1 MTEQAQ
7 RADPHSVEH
16 PGEES
21 RAAVL
26 AAMAANFLI
35 ACGKFVAA
43 ALTGSAAMFAEAAHS
58 VADTVNQVFLRIGIN
73 LSHTK
78 SDDSHP
84 LGYGKETF
92 FWSFLAAIF
101 IFVAGAAFS
110 FYEGVRTLIQE
121 EAHERSSFDL
131 AVAYGVLGMALLF
144 ELVSFSVAIR
154 SLLLG
159 ARRKGWSIGRYIR
172 HSPDLTL
179 KTVFFED
186 SAAITGLLLA
196 GAGLTLSELTHDEV
210 WDGIASVSIGFVLAA
225 VSVML
230 GMQARNLLLGAAA
243 NEEVRDALHRAVM
256 SFPEVT
262 HVVRLLS
269 MQLGSRSIL
278 VTGELEVGR
287 GLNTDQIE
295 DLVVRI
301 DQNDRGRGTG
311 RDGDVLGAAAAGRFA
326 RGILRRTALPLI
338 TCADQWKSARQ
349 SIFRIEP
356 NGGSGSRSTTRASER
371 YGLSTTG
378 RIRARRAFRTTMRLR
393 KRSASAG

>member
-1 MTEQAQ
+1 
-7 RADPHSVEH
+7 
-16 PGEES
+16 
-21 RAAVL
+21 
-26 AAMAANFLI
+26 
-35 ACGKFVAA
+35 
-43 ALTGSAAMFAEAAHS
+43 
-58 VADTVNQVFLRIGIN
+58 
-73 LSHTK
+73 
-78 SDDSHP
+78 
-84 LGYGKETF
+84 
-92 FWSFLAAIF
+92 
-101 IFVAGAAFS
+101 
-110 FYEGVRTLIQE
+110 
-121 EAHERSSFDL
+121 
-131 AVAYGVLGMALLF
+131 MALLF

-230 GMQARNLLLGAAA
+230 GMQARNLLLGEAA
-243 NEEVRDALHRAVM
+243 NEEVPDALHRAVM

-301 DQNDRGRGTG
+301 DQKIAIAVP
-311 RDGDVLGAAAAGRFA
+311 DVTETFWE
-326 RGILRRTALPLI
+326 LRR
-338 TCADQWKSARQ
+338 R
-349 SIFRIEP
+349 
-356 NGGSGSRSTTRASER
+356 GGSPAES
-371 YGLSTTG
+371 
-378 RIRARRAFRTTMRLR
+378 
-393 KRSASAG
+393 